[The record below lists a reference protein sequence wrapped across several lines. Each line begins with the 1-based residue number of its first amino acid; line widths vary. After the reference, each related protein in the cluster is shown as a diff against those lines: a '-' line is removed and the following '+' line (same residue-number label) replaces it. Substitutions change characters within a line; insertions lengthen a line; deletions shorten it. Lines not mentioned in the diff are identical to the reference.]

1 MNIWLEK
8 TYPSKRNKGDFT
20 SLLLSPTEDA
30 RGADIYSNMRKVQSG
45 DIVFHL
51 DQDTNNIIGY
61 SIATAKYE
69 IITINHDDYY
79 TINLQDYQSLA
90 NNLNIDTFLTNPDYQ
105 KLLTEVKKNKEVF
118 YQLRDNKFYV
128 KQGGYLTNLDKQ
140 IADLFNQDFEHEVF
154 EPEPDE
160 IDNELFSEGK
170 VKYRIH
176 KHKERNRKLI
186 KTAKENFKMNN
197 DGKLFCEVCGFDFS
211 KRYGLRGEDFIE
223 AHHTIPIHSIAE
235 DYKTNVNEIALLCSN
250 CHRMIHRRPW
260 LSIDELRDI
269 LK

>member
-1 MNIWLEK
+1 MTIWLEK
-8 TYPSKRNKGDFT
+8 TYPSKRKKGDFT
-20 SLLLSPTEDA
+20 SLLLSPTQDA
-30 RGADIYSNMRKVQSG
+30 RGADIYSNMRKVRSG

-51 DQDTNNIIGY
+51 DQDTNNVIGY
-61 SIATAKYE
+61 SIATDKYE
-69 IITINHDDYY
+69 TIIIDGEDYY
-79 TINLQDYQSLA
+79 TINLQDFQSLA
-90 NNLNIDTFLTNPDYQ
+90 NNLNIDTFLTNPNYQ
-105 KLLTEVKKNKEVF
+105 NLLTETKNTKEVF

-140 IADLFNQDFEHEVF
+140 LADLFNQDFEQQVI

-160 IDNELFSEGK
+160 INDEFFSEGK

-186 KTAKENFKMNN
+186 KTAKENFKANN
-197 DGKLFCEVCGFDFS
+197 DGKLFCEVCNFDFS
-211 KRYGLRGEDFIE
+211 KRYGPRGGDFIE
-223 AHHTIPIHSIAE
+223 AHHKIPIHSIAE

-250 CHRMIHRRPW
+250 CHRMIHRSPW
-260 LSIDELRDI
+260 LSIDELREL